1 MNLDGK
7 LGEAIRYEETIRIVS
22 PVTLAENRY
31 ENDSEKMENFAI
43 VVQGDSR
50 TRQGPATAN
59 VPSMQ

>member
-1 MNLDGK
+1 MASW
-7 LGEAIRYEETIRIVS
+7 EAIQYEETIRIVS

-31 ENDSEKMENFAI
+31 QNDSEKMENFAI

-50 TRQGPATAN
+50 TWQGPTTAN